1 MSGAPRSKP
10 RFVYVDDNPANVQLF
25 RLAPNTAKLDRDLTV
40 SKTGFEVQTFM
51 GLPMALASKLLSI

>member
-10 RFVYVDDNPANVQLF
+10 RFVYVDNPANVQLF